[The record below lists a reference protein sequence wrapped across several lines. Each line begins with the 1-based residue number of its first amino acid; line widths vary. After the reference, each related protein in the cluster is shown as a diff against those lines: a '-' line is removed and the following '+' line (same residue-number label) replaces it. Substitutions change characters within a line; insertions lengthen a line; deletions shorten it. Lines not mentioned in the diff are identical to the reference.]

1 MHGCTEHVSFE
12 AAMLVVVEVVVRL
25 TTTSRWQQ
33 GHLII
38 ALCVMKWTD
47 SMQLQALLSIHARL
61 IVLKY
66 NRQKLDFRLAPKR
79 INNSELAPP
88 ALLV

>member
-1 MHGCTEHVSFE
+1 MHGCTEHISFE
-12 AAMLVVVEVVVRL
+12 AAMLVAVVVRL
-25 TTTSRWQQ
+25 TTTRWQQ

-38 ALCVMKWTD
+38 AMCVMKWTD

-79 INNSELAPP
+79 INNSELAH
-88 ALLV
+88 LLF

>member
-1 MHGCTEHVSFE
+1 MHGCIEHISFE
-12 AAMLVVVEVVVRL
+12 AAMLVVVVRL
-25 TTTSRWQQ
+25 TTTRWQQ

-38 ALCVMKWTD
+38 AMCVMKWTD

-79 INNSELAPP
+79 INNSELAH
-88 ALLV
+88 LLF